1 MGEIDSTSHLTYR
14 GLFIIAI
21 LLFGFSSSLVGEIWN
36 TSLTAI
42 AEEIPSSNTYQ
53 LGVSK
58 PCSVLS
64 HTNPRGKFS
73 GSIREVKPMFREPQ
87 PAASTPPVTASI
99 PRTKPDAGLRVA
111 GVTGSN
117 PYLARVQARIAG
129 FWTSP
134 PVDISGR
141 AMTAVV
147 GFRLERDGR
156 ISNVT
161 VEQSSGNEHYDQAAA
176 QAVQKA
182 VPLPPFP
189 PDLPNMYF
197 DAHYTFSVGEG
208 SGALDYPRENRS
220 SGDSDSMVNTHRDTD
235 PIEMPISRQ
244 LDDCRKYLDTMLN
257 AIYKVPETQEGLDI
271 LQSLSNELPLGEHE
285 ETNSNEYSEL
295 QWLARDLHRNV
306 RDRRKEITEKLVQ
319 EIKWREYD
327 SACEKIVRKAK
338 FPLHLRDEP
347 VAAWRQETKTLGR
360 AFCTAVQGGGTVEF
374 RVIDEKTPTVGIFV
388 TTTKRRFVVILQKKM
403 QGDLSEAWTAVEI
416 QTPSDR
422 RPAVTILGQ
431 TFMDG
436 FPNLVQNE

>member
-14 GLFIIAI
+14 VLFIIVT
-21 LLFGFSSSLVGEIWN
+21 LHFGSAFSLVGEIWN
-36 TSLTAI
+36 TSQSAI
-42 AEEIPSSNTYQ
+42 AAEIPSSNAYQ
-53 LGVSK
+53 PEVNK
-58 PCSVLS
+58 PCKLLS
-64 HTNPRGKFS
+64 HTTPRGKFS
-73 GSIREVKPMFREPQ
+73 DSIREAKPMFREPQ
-87 PAASTPPVTASI
+87 PAVIAPPVAASI
-99 PRTKPDAGLRVA
+99 PRTKPDARLRVA
-111 GVTGSN
+111 GGTGSN

-134 PVDISGR
+134 PVDKSGR
-141 AMTAVV
+141 GMTAVV

-156 ISNVT
+156 ISSVT
-161 VEQSSGNEHYDQAAA
+161 VEQSSGNEQYDHAAR
-176 QAVQKA
+176 QAVQNA

-197 DAHYTFSVGEG
+197 DAHYTFSVGEA
-208 SGALDYPRENRS
+208 SGALDYEGESRS
-220 SGDSDSMVNTHRDTD
+220 TGDSASMVNTHRDTY
-235 PIEMPISRQ
+235 PIEVPISRQ
-244 LDDCRKYLDTMLN
+244 LDDCQKFLDMMLN
-257 AIYKVPETQEGLDI
+257 AIYKVPESQEGLDI

-306 RDRRKEITEKLVQ
+306 RDRRKEITEKLAE

-327 SACEKIVRKAK
+327 SACEKTVRKAK

-360 AFCTAVQGGGTVEF
+360 AFCTAVQGGGKVEF

-436 FPNLVQNE
+436 FPNLVQND

>member
-14 GLFIIAI
+14 GLFIII
-21 LLFGFSSSLVGEIWN
+21 FLFASSSSLVGEIWN
-36 TSLTAI
+36 TSPSAI
-42 AEEIPSSNTYQ
+42 AEEIPSSNAYQ

-64 HTNPRGKFS
+64 HTNQRGKS
-73 GSIREVKPMFREPQ
+73 SDSMRELKPMFREPQ
-87 PAASTPPVTASI
+87 SAASTPSVTGSI
-99 PRTKPDAGLRVA
+99 PRTKPDARLRVA
-111 GVTGSN
+111 GATGSN
-117 PYLARVQARIAG
+117 PYLAHVQARIAG

-134 PVDISGR
+134 SVNESERP
-141 AMTAVV
+141 MTAVV

-156 ISNVT
+156 ISNIT

-197 DAHYTFSVGEG
+197 DAYYTFSAGEA
-208 SGALDYPRENRS
+208 SGALDYPMGNRS
-220 SGDSDSMVNTHRDTD
+220 SAESDSMANTHRDPDRTEL
-235 PIEMPISRQ
+235 PLSRQ
-244 LDDCRKYLDTMLN
+244 LDDCRKYLDTLLN
-257 AIYKVPETQEGLDI
+257 AIHKVPESQEGLDI

-285 ETNSNEYSEL
+285 ETNSHEFSEL
-295 QWLARDLHRNV
+295 QRLARDLHRNV

-388 TTTKRRFVVILQKKM
+388 TTTKRRFVVILQKNM

>member
-14 GLFIIAI
+14 GLFIIVM

-99 PRTKPDAGLRVA
+99 PRTKPDARLRVA
-111 GVTGSN
+111 GATESN
-117 PYLARVQARIAG
+117 PYLAHVQARIAG

-134 PVDISGR
+134 PVDESER

-147 GFRLERDGR
+147 GFRLERNGR
-156 ISNVT
+156 ISNIT
-161 VEQSSGNEHYDQAAA
+161 VEQSSGNEHYDEAAT

-189 PDLPNMYF
+189 PDLPNKYF
-197 DAHYTFSVGEG
+197 DAYYTFSVGEA

-235 PIEMPISRQ
+235 PIEMPISRR

-285 ETNSNEYSEL
+285 ETNSHEFSEL
-295 QWLARDLHRNV
+295 QRLARDFHGNV

>member
-14 GLFIIAI
+14 VLFIIVT
-21 LLFGFSSSLVGEIWN
+21 LLFGSAFSLVGEIWN
-36 TSLTAI
+36 TSQSAI
-42 AEEIPSSNTYQ
+42 AAEIPSSNAYQ
-53 LGVSK
+53 PEVNK
-58 PCSVLS
+58 PCKLLS
-64 HTNPRGKFS
+64 HTTPRGKFFRLDT
-73 GSIREVKPMFREPQ
+73 GSKADVSR
-87 PAASTPPVTASI
+87 AAAGRDLAPRWPLAF
-99 PRTKPDAGLRVA
+99 PRTKPDARLRVA
-111 GVTGSN
+111 GGLGPT
-117 PYLARVQARIAG
+117 LIWRVQARIAG

-134 PVDISGR
+134 PVDKSGR
-141 AMTAVV
+141 GMTVVV

-156 ISNVT
+156 ISSVT
-161 VEQSSGNEHYDQAAA
+161 VEQSSGNEQYDHAAR
-176 QAVQKA
+176 QAVQNA

-197 DAHYTFSVGEG
+197 DAHYTFSVGEA
-208 SGALDYPRENRS
+208 SGALDYEGESRS
-220 SGDSDSMVNTHRDTD
+220 TGDSASMVNNHRDTY
-235 PIEMPISRQ
+235 PIEVPISRQ
-244 LDDCRKYLDTMLN
+244 LDDCQKFLDMMLN
-257 AIYKVPETQEGLDI
+257 AIYKVPESQEGLDI

-285 ETNSNEYSEL
+285 ETNSNESSEL

-306 RDRRKEITEKLVQ
+306 RDRRKEITEKLAE

-327 SACEKIVRKAK
+327 SACEKTVRKAK

-360 AFCTAVQGGGTVEF
+360 AFCTAVQGGGKVEF

-436 FPNLVQNE
+436 FPNLVQND